1 MWHQPG
7 AVALTLLS
15 AVTLVTAQECPPG
28 YAKAGK
34 VTWVDCPTE
43 FNDGLQCSTLEVP
56 ADWTSPS
63 SGEKIKLRLVRQPA
77 DNPDAKSIIINPGGP
92 GESGIKSVVDGG
104 TGYQAVVGTGFHII
118 GFDPRGVGLTTP
130 YVCREAEEDSG
141 LYNSSAGLQA
151 AFNYN
156 LAQGK
161 KCADAKLKSDLIGTA
176 FVARDIKAI
185 AEALGEDGLIRYW
198 GFSYGTLLGATLAAM
213 FPEKMDRVILDG
225 NINPTD
231 YYRGLGQEGSADF
244 DRAVRRFFDQC
255 AEAGPEFCAVALAGQ
270 NGAALL
276 KKYDDFLAK
285 INYGPGRQ
293 LRQEFQDALYLKN
306 ATHWTLFAK
315 RLDHYY
321 TDASALGKRSLSKRQ
336 SALDWQPDY
345 EPIDTDLAITGIS
358 CGDVITRYAGS
369 PENFK
374 SWLSIYQRTSKY
386 GGDIAINLLYSCST
400 WQVNAKERFAGTFS
414 GIKTLKPILFLNSQY
429 DPVTPLISA
438 QNSAMGF
445 VGARV
450 LVSSGVGHC
459 TSANESPELN
469 AVMKTYMIEGKFPA
483 TNAVYTPKVKNVFK
497 TNAKRTLNGPSL
509 SRRNVEVPSFFKDEA
524 HVAKRAESTPVGCTK
539 IAASSTPVAS
549 ASSSAR
555 PSSSSVAHL
564 TSSPV
569 VHVSSTPAASS
580 SSAAHVSSSSVAHAS
595 TSSAAH
601 ASSSSVAHV
610 SSSSAAHASSSSV
623 VHASSSVPHVSSS
636 SIAHASSSADHV
648 SSSSIVHASSSSAEH
663 ASSSAISH
671 ATSVSISEHVSATP
685 SASSHAD
692 LSSSVDQG
700 SASSSAAVHISSD
713 APSSSPVQSSGHYVP
728 SITPASA
735 PTGPTPLSYASY
747 FVPGSYPAPPAS
759 SILSYPSVYQPYDS
773 ASSAVRYGDYSASTS
788 SIGGYNDYPPSRST
802 AQVYDQYSASTSSIG
817 GYNDYPPSRSTAQ
830 VYDQY
835 DNSYPTTSTPCPTP
849 AWSSQPG
856 YIPYTKTYTTTTVQT
871 ITECRRNDKAC
882 PLNTATRTAYITET
896 KTATTVIAIPT
907 TTVYVTKV
915 VDVCST
921 GLTTKTATVTQTCN
935 AGCTTR
941 VTGVPQGYTTT
952 VKYCDACATPSTV
965 TVTYCTACANQA
977 SATPVK
983 GTPLSVPSKPSTI
996 PSKPSSIAKP
1006 SSASSIQGYG
1016 PPPSSKP
1023 VVGTPSVPSK
1033 PSNPPVY
1040 DTPVVKSTPT
1050 TNAASTPS
1058 KPTTLQSNVA
1068 STGLELVES

>member
-1 MWHQPG
+1 MWHRHG
-7 AVALTLLS
+7 AAALTLLS
-15 AVTLVTAQECPPG
+15 VATLVTAQECPPG
-28 YAKAGK
+28 FAKNPAK
-34 VTWVDCPTE
+34 VTWVNCPTK
-43 FNDGLQCSTLEVP
+43 FNADLECSTLEVP
-56 ADWTSPS
+56 ADWTNPS

-77 DNPDAKSIIINPGGP
+77 DNPNAKSIIVNPGGP
-92 GESGIKSVVDGG
+92 GESGIKTVVDGG

-130 YVCREAEEDSG
+130 YLCREAEEDSG

-156 LAQGK
+156 IAQGK

-185 AEALGEDGLIRYW
+185 AEALGEDNLIRYW

-231 YYRGLGQEGSADF
+231 YYRGLGQEGSTDL
-244 DRAVRRFFDQC
+244 DRGVRRFFDQC
-255 AEAGPEFCAVALAGQ
+255 AEAGPDFCAVAVAGQ
-270 NGAALL
+270 TGAALL
-276 KKYDDFLAK
+276 KTFDDFLASTT
-285 INYGPGRQ
+285 YLPGRN
-293 LRQEFQDALYLKN
+293 LRQEFQDALYFKN

-315 RLDHYY
+315 RLNHYY

-336 SALDWQPDY
+336 SGLDWKPDY
-345 EPIDTDLAITGIS
+345 APIDTDLAITGIT

-369 PENFK
+369 PENFN
-374 SWLSIYQRTSKY
+374 KY
-386 GGDIAINLLYSCST
+386 GGDIAINLL
-400 WQVNAKERFAGTFS
+400 FAGQFS
-414 GIKTLKPILFLNSQY
+414 GIKTLNPILFLNSQY
-429 DPVTPLISA
+429 DPVTPLVSA
-438 QNSAMGF
+438 QNSALGF
-445 VGARV
+445 VGAKV
-450 LVSSGVGHC
+450 FVSSGVGHC

-483 TNAVYTPKVKNVFK
+483 TNTVYTPKVKNVFK

-509 SRRNVEVPSFFKDEA
+509 SRRDVEYPSYFENEA
-524 HVAKRAESTPVGCTK
+524 QVVKRAESTPVGCTP

-549 ASSSAR
+549 ASSSAHL
-555 PSSSSVAHL
+555 SVAQ
-564 TSSPV
+564 
-569 VHVSSTPAASS
+569 VSSTPAASS
-580 SSAAHVSSSSVAHAS
+580 SASVHVSSSSVAHAS

-601 ASSSSVAHV
+601 VSSSSVD
-610 SSSSAAHASSSSV
+610 HASSSSID
-623 VHASSSVPHVSSS
+623 HVSSS
-636 SIAHASSSADHV
+636 SIAQASSSADHV
-648 SSSSIVHASSSSAEH
+648 SSSSIAHVSSSSAEH
-663 ASSSAISH
+663 ISSSLI
-671 ATSVSISEHVSATP
+671 TTP

-692 LSSSVDQG
+692 LSSSVDHG

-713 APSSSPVQSSGHYVP
+713 AASSSHVQSSGKDVYDQYSGSP
-728 SITPASA
+728 S
-735 PTGPTPLSYASY
+735 
-747 FVPGSYPAPPAS
+747 
-759 SILSYPSVYQPYDS
+759 SV
-773 ASSAVRYGDYSASTS
+773 
-788 SIGGYNDYPPSRST
+788 GGYNDYPPSRST
-802 AQVYDQYSASTSSIG
+802 GQVYDQY
-817 GYNDYPPSRSTAQ
+817 
-830 VYDQY
+830 YD
-835 DNSYPTTSTPCPTP
+835 SYPTTSTPCPTP

-935 AGCTTR
+935 SGCTTR

-965 TVTYCTACANQA
+965 TVTYCTACVNQP
-977 SATPVK
+977 SATPIK
-983 GTPLSVPSKPSTI
+983 GTPVSVPSKPSTI
-996 PSKPSSIAKP
+996 PSKPSSVVKP
-1006 SSASSIQGYG
+1006 SSPTSIQGYG

-1023 VVGTPSVPSK
+1023 VVDTPSVPSK

-1040 DTPVVKSTPT
+1040 DTPVVKTTPT

-1068 STGLELVES
+1068 STGVYFCTGTNCVATPTRSQPAQFTGSASRAGSSQPLHVGHGGTQDTRNTRRNNAEVFYAG